1 LNSLNHEHQELQ
13 KRVIGSD
20 ELAKEREERIQK
32 LKEDLAIYKD
42 KFE

>member
-1 LNSLNHEHQELQ
+1 LNQLNHDHQELQ
-13 KRVIGSD
+13 KRIIGSD

-32 LKEDLAIYKD
+32 LKEELAVLKD